1 MGNEAEADGS
11 KFCGLEFGVE
21 VVTLF
26 NSSQIGYSSYARSL
40 GVGPQQRAGAGKL
53 HRHSREQ
60 PHSVRVR
67 TREFHGNLGLAS

>member
-26 NSSQIGYSSYARSL
+26 NSSQIGYSSYVL
-40 GVGPQQRAGAGKL
+40 KF
-53 HRHSREQ
+53 EQ
-60 PHSVRVR
+60 
-67 TREFHGNLGLAS
+67 EFPLP